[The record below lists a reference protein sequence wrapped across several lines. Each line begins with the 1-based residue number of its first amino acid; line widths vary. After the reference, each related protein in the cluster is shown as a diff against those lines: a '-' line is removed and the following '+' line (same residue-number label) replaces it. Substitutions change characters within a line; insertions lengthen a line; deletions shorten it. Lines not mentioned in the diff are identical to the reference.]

1 MTDYMGGNSSGSRE
15 TNKLSVQAKGATSAQ
30 GGGGIVLQSAGFIG
44 ALGVGVRWELKRTA
58 GFCLSRENV
67 SVSH

>member
-1 MTDYMGGNSSGSRE
+1 M
-15 TNKLSVQAKGATSAQ
+15 SVQAKGATSAQ
-30 GGGGIVLQSAGFIG
+30 GGGGIDVLQSAGFIG